1 MTSLL
6 SRNARIGKSGI
17 FQALYPPQLHIQ
29 FCGDAV
35 LPLPAHSDVGPGQ
48 CVPGFSTALPKY
60 DMQESENSP
69 AFPAALALYSHPPLL
84 VWPRAGVHGPILG
97 DRDSPFL
104 DHGCSR
110 TRPAGGGGAAG
121 TPHSRSTA
129 LGVSG
134 REAISQPVFMCS
146 DTTRARLFHL
156 SSFPLSQW
164 RVQCL
169 LASPRCHRQ
178 TLPGKNN
185 PVLLQTSTSRSL
197 AQPPWVTEPLPVLEP
212 AGPGS
217 TGMGPVCSTGSEPRL
232 APSATPPRAGGA
244 GTGTAWP
251 WPSHCF
257 PCWMLNWPR
266 ARARWWK
273 PAGT

>member
-1 MTSLL
+1 MLGLGNQAFFRLFTHPSFTYSSVGMLCCLFPLTVTWARDNVSRDSAQPSPSMTCRNLRIPLL
-6 SRNARIGKSGI
+6 SLQLWPCTVIPQFWYGPVQGCTVPFWVIGTLLSWTTG
-17 FQALYPPQLHIQ
+17 AAEP
-29 FCGDAV
+29 A
-35 LPLPAHSDVGPGQ
+35 PLEG
-48 CVPGFSTALPKY
+48 
-60 DMQESENSP
+60 
-69 AFPAALALYSHPPLL
+69 
-84 VWPRAGVHGPILG
+84 GV
-97 DRDSPFL
+97 
-104 DHGCSR
+104 
-110 TRPAGGGGAAG
+110 AG